1 MIESLGGEVRRNA
14 RGAIERKAHRDA
26 DPVDAVDL
34 RVSVLER
41 HQVDV
46 ASAEK
51 FEWAHTI
58 GELELPLQPGEQRNC
73 LRIAR
78 QYHFLPSQVAQR
90 P

>member
-51 FEWAHTI
+51 FEGRAHDRRT
-58 GELELPLQPGEQRNC
+58 R
-73 LRIAR
+73 
-78 QYHFLPSQVAQR
+78 VAVAAS
-90 P
+90 